1 MIHSRSKRAE
11 ILKKV
16 LIEVNSNRYQEYDR
30 YIVFGTT
37 SIWDMVQDISEA
49 PDSREDQSLA
59 DGLTSLVSK
68 LKAHGGRVRVGD
80 RATLQPA
87 PKFKAEAFNGLSAE
101 DRRTLDAFMRFCLEQ
116 QHTIEKESGTTAAI
130 IEDEIDAALTEE
142 MLGKLAKAVDRATRL
157 EKLRLAVIPNKEVKR
172 YFEEANRCYLYGFN
186 VACVV
191 LCRAILE
198 SALVDLCDP
207 EKKLYKKTVRGESY
221 YRALVDKAASDR
233 LLTDDRPEWAIDVR
247 DAGNDAIHNYS
258 KFENEWGGKVEDILL
273 NTRKVL
279 VDLYSSPAR

>member
-87 PKFKAEAFNGLSAE
+87 PRVSV
-101 DRRTLDAFMRFCLEQ
+101 RT
-116 QHTIEKESGTTAAI
+116 SP
-130 IEDEIDAALTEE
+130 
-142 MLGKLAKAVDRATRL
+142 LA
-157 EKLRLAVIPNKEVKR
+157 
-172 YFEEANRCYLYGFN
+172 
-186 VACVV
+186 
-191 LCRAILE
+191 
-198 SALVDLCDP
+198 
-207 EKKLYKKTVRGESY
+207 
-221 YRALVDKAASDR
+221 
-233 LLTDDRPEWAIDVR
+233 
-247 DAGNDAIHNYS
+247 
-258 KFENEWGGKVEDILL
+258 WG
-273 NTRKVL
+273 
-279 VDLYSSPAR
+279 